1 MQMNNLWCRLHFNT
15 LLSCPLRN
23 SLVPNWFLLAGI
35 LFLLDI
41 LFLNH
46 SYQPCWSKKLKNL
59 VIIDN
64 QTVNC
69 FILEDMNNYS
79 LICRLKNWEFGLS
92 SFIQNLLEVQIIK
105 HIWLT
110 ILLSRATFGLGLIWH
125 FYAGANILL
134 NDNFGFELCSMQLPK
149 ILMNFM
155 IVLILK
161 WFYHYLFT
169 RSASFLCL
177 SFWVFYTCPCPCL
190 CILFLSIISNSLYT
204 GHISL
209 FGSRS

>member
-15 LLSCPLRN
+15 LLSYPLRN

-79 LICRLKNWEFGLS
+79 LICRLKNWDFGLS

-110 ILLSRATFGLGLIWH
+110 ILLSEATFGLGLMWH
-125 FYAGANILL
+125 FYAEANILL
-134 NDNFGFELCSMQLPK
+134 NDDLGYELCSMELPE

-155 IVLILK
+155 MALILK
-161 WFYHYLFT
+161 PFYHYLFT
-169 RSASFLCL
+169 RFSFLYLSFLCL
-177 SFWVFYTCPCPCL
+177 LHKCPCL
-190 CILFLSIISNSLYT
+190 CILLMSTIFYSLYT
-204 GHISL
+204 YYWL
-209 FGSRS
+209 YRSY